1 MEEFVNQNQT
11 REETVRQEQVKVALR
26 VYEKQSTFK
35 GAKDTDKWY
44 SATRSDGSSVSVVF
58 KCPVET
64 ESKAFEIFNIKGNA
78 KQKTVVKD
86 GETYNNFTYYVQSCN
101 FREIPAEDL
110 PL

>member
-1 MEEFVNQNQT
+1 MQDFT
-11 REETVRQEQVKVALR
+11 SEQSASDSVATNALR

-44 SATRSDGSSVSVVF
+44 SATRSDGNAVSVVF
-58 KCPVET
+58 KCPIET
-64 ESKAFEIFNIKGNA
+64 ESKAFEIYDIKGNA

-86 GETYNNFTYYVQSCN
+86 GETYNNFTYYVQSCK

-110 PL
+110 MI